1 MKLRENQMSE
11 ACSIPSNTDPQPEQG
26 GTCGLDSAAKVKDD
40 ADGSNPG
47 DPDHETPL
55 CNTCCPCK
63 SDES

>member
-1 MKLRENQMSE
+1 MSG

-26 GTCGLDSAAKVKDD
+26 GICGLDSAAKVKDD
-40 ADGSNPG
+40 ADRSNSEDLAEGTIP
-47 DPDHETPL
+47 